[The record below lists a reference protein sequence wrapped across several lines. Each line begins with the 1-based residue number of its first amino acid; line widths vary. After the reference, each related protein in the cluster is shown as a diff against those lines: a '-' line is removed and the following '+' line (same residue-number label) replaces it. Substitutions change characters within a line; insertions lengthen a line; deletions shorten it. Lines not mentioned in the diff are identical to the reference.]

1 MKKQKT
7 GLALTNP
14 YGDNMNYSAI
24 PAGILLLACG
34 CAHAQTNVTLYGV
47 ADIGLKYDN
56 STSDAGTWSFLSGQ
70 RLGSRI
76 GFRGTEALGGGVRL
90 AFTLESGFNLDD
102 GALNNGGRL
111 FGRQAWVGL
120 EGGFGAAYLGRQYSS
135 TYLALKAIDPFKNQE
150 AGDTQRTYG
159 YGVGKLDPISRSDN
173 TVTYTTPTFKGLY
186 ARVGYKFGEAAESF
200 HTNSSK
206 FVGLVYESG
215 PVLVHGSYQDTDG
228 VALGAPTT
236 QLGAMVGPTGIGSA
250 NAEVK
255 NAFIGGVYNLRFMKL
270 HAGVGDTRLAAIRET
285 RIRNYLAGV
294 TVPVPAGSVIAS
306 WNRSNFQDIADG
318 ASDQY
323 AIGYAYPMSKR
334 TELYSSAS
342 YTSNEQQAAL
352 NTFAKGKSEHEFR
365 AGITHS
371 F

>member
-1 MKKQKT
+1 MK
-7 GLALTNP
+7 
-14 YGDNMNYSAI
+14 YSSI
-24 PAGILLLACG
+24 PMGILMLASG
-34 CAHAQTNVTLYGV
+34 LVHAQTKVTVYGV
-47 ADIGLKYDN
+47 ADVGLKYDN
-56 STSDAGTWSFLSGQ
+56 ATAGGSTWSVLSGQ

-76 GFRGTEALGGGVRL
+76 GFRGTEDLGGGLRA

-135 TYLALKAIDPFKNQE
+135 TYLALKAVDPFKNQE

-173 TVTYTTPTFKGLY
+173 TVTYATPSFRGLS
-186 ARVGYKFGEAAESF
+186 ARVGYKFGEAAGAF
-200 HTNSSK
+200 HTNGSK
-206 FVGLVYESG
+206 FVGAVYESG

-236 QLGAMVGPTGIGSA
+236 QLGAMVAATGIGSA
-250 NAEVK
+250 TAEVK
-255 NAFIGGVYNLRFMKL
+255 NAFIGGVYNMRFMKL
-270 HAGVGDTRLAAIRET
+270 HAGVGDTRLSALDQT
-285 RIRNYLAGV
+285 RIRNYLVGV
-294 TVPVPAGSVIAS
+294 TVPVSTGTVVAS
-306 WNRSNFQDIADG
+306 WNRSNFHDIDDG

-323 AIGYAYPMSKR
+323 ALGYSYPLSKR

-342 YTSNEQQAAL
+342 YTKNEEQAAL
-352 NTFAKGKSEHEFR
+352 NTFAKGKSEHELR